1 MFGGGGAGTPPTVA
15 TTVEEYDGTNWSTV
29 NNSSVGHS
37 GAWACGTQTDG
48 IGGGG
53 TPAPLGFAAELYD
66 GTNWSATANLATSRH
81 FANGLGTPSS
91 ASAGLVSAGEPS
103 RIVVEEFTGGTEVI
117 TASTLTTS

>member
-1 MFGGGGAGTPPTVA
+1 MFGGGGAGTPGTVA

-29 NNSSVGHS
+29 NSSSVGHS

-53 TPAPLGFAAELYD
+53 AAPVGTVAELYD
-66 GTNWSATANLATSRH
+66 GTNWSTTASLATGRNG
-81 FANGLGTPSS
+81 ANGLGTPST

-103 RIVVEEFTGGTEVI
+103 RVVVEEYTGEVVQLGYK
-117 TASTLTTS
+117 TLTSS